1 MIKLSER
8 MYLSRT
14 DRPDEWSMDDY
25 AREAKKL
32 ENRIAELEAGKI
44 KPISLNQFK
53 YAFYKVES
61 GNISGFYKWLKI
73 WKHLSKEALLNEL

>member
-1 MIKLSER
+1 MIKLSKR

-32 ENRIAELEAGKI
+32 EDRIAELEISKI
-44 KPISLNQFK
+44 EPISLNQFE

-61 GNISGFYKWLKI
+61 CNISGLYEWLKK
-73 WKHLSKEALLNEL
+73 WNHLSKETLPHEL